1 MASPETDWEQSW
13 RLARLSGLRPEHTSF
28 LFRLLHQLLP
38 TQERLHRTGN
48 AANPLCKAAGCSE
61 NDDLGHSLFISEA
74 NQHVGTNLLG
84 LLRQY
89 QPNISLE
96 AALRL
101 ELNVEEEIELP
112 LVWISAATLLCVWE
126 QRKISIRVVP
136 HVTRS
141 QLEAKVNI
149 LRQTRLANFT
159 GWLEDSINYMFEQ

>member
-1 MASPETDWEQSW
+1 M
-13 RLARLSGLRPEHTSF
+13 
-28 LFRLLHQLLP
+28 
-38 TQERLHRTGN
+38 
-48 AANPLCKAAGCSE
+48 C
-61 NDDLGHSLFISEA
+61 EA

-112 LVWISAATLLCVWE
+112 LVWISAATLLSVWE